1 MPEEEDPIGKLNRL
15 LAAILQR
22 VERVEGKCEQLRIEN
37 MKPTMLFPDRREFG
51 ELLDRVKKLEKKK
64 H

>member
-1 MPEEEDPIGKLNRL
+1 MK
-15 LAAILQR
+15 R

-37 MKPTMLFPDRREFG
+37 MKPTTLFPDRREFG